1 MKKSLCVILILCLII
16 AGLPG
21 CSQYGSPSSDYTSSS
36 ETLPETALETAS
48 ETGGDVSVGGLN
60 YTHSADIEYARNFSI
75 DYFEGGYELLTTT
88 DAEYLIVPEDKEVPE
103 GAGEGRIIIKRP
115 VKNVYLVASAV
126 MDMVAGIGA
135 LDSVRFSG
143 KKQEDWYIKEAADAM
158 ADGKLVYAGKY
169 SKPDYEMIVSGDCS
183 LVIENTMIFHSPEV
197 TDRFDE
203 FGIPVIVEY
212 SNYEDHP
219 LGRVE
224 WVKFFGA
231 LFEREEEA
239 EKIYEEQKSIV
250 EHLEG
255 EEKTD
260 RKVAFFFITSNN
272 LVQVR
277 TSNDFIPKMIDIA
290 GGTYVFDDLSA
301 ENENKSTVNMQIEEF
316 YNSAKDADIIIY
328 NSSIDGGVETT
339 DELLAK
345 CVLLGDFK
353 AVKEGQAYCTTNDV
367 YQQSLS
373 AGFLIEDFHTVI
385 AGEDNE
391 LHYLFK
397 LE

>member
-1 MKKSLCVILILCLII
+1 MKKSFCAILILCLII

-21 CSQYGSPSSDYTSSS
+21 CSQYGSPSSDYTAATEAAC
-36 ETLPETALETAS
+36 ETDKE
-48 ETGGDVSVGGLN
+48 DVSDGELTYIRSLN
-60 YTHSADIEYARNFSI
+60 TEYAKNFSV
-75 DYFEGGYELLTTT
+75 DYYEGGYELLFTV
-88 DAEYLIVPEDKEVPE
+88 DAKYLIVPEDKDVP
-103 GAGEGRIIIKRP
+103 AGVSEDWIIIKRP

-135 LDSVRFSG
+135 LDFIKFSG
-143 KKQEDWYIKEAADAM
+143 KKEEDWYIKEAADAM
-158 ADGKLVYAGKY
+158 AEGKLIYAGKY

-231 LFEREEEA
+231 LFGCEEEA
-239 EKIYEEQKSIV
+239 DRIFEEQKNIV
-250 EHLEG
+250 ARLEG

-260 RKVAFFFITSNN
+260 KKVAFFYITSNN

-277 TSNDFIPKMIDIA
+277 TSKDFIPKMIDIA
-290 GGTYVFDDLSA
+290 GGTYVFEDLA
-301 ENENKSTVNMQIEEF
+301 GENENKSTVNMQIEEF
-316 YNSAKDADIIIY
+316 YNSAKDADIIVYI
-328 NSSIDGGVETT
+328 SSIDGGVESL

-345 CVLLGDFK
+345 CALLGDFK
-353 AVKEGQAYCTTNDV
+353 AVKDGEVYCTTNDT

-373 AGFLIEDFHTVI
+373 AGFLIEDFHSVI
-385 AGEDNE
+385 TGSDDE
-391 LHYLFK
+391 LNYLFK
-397 LE
+397 LK